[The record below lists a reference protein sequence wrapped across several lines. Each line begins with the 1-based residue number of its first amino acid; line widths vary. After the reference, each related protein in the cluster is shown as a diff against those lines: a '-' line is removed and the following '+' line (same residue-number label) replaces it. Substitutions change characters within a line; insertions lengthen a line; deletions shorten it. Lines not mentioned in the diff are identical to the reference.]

1 MTKDQLIKLVENPS
15 KIDEQ
20 SFLAIEKLREDFPYS
35 YPLALL
41 KLLHLKQN
49 DSYLFTPA
57 LSKTALLS
65 PDREKLWH
73 WVEGEVQEKKTVLRV
88 EKSQPTHVVDPP
100 AKAEEKEEVV
110 KEEKTP
116 VQETESPEKTETPPV
131 KKEEKTLANQGSEL
145 KDLSHLPEKVRAI
158 IERSRN
164 IQKKIQEPK
173 EEHVEKGNVP
183 ESIAS
188 FKLEEPIEVEPLSV
202 SENEDLNISFSILED
217 ESDFLGVPN
226 EVEEE
231 IEEDLTDEV
240 TPKSI
245 VEKEI
250 ILEGK
255 HSFVEWMEL
264 MSSTE
269 VSKGKIHDDKPRE
282 VIEEAKTSPKTLE
295 EKIDLIDQFIKKPPR
310 FKPVKKSGNN
320 IDLLK
325 MTTSDDSAFI
335 TETLAQVYLDQK
347 HFDKAIEA
355 YEILRLKYPE
365 KSSLFADRISDI
377 KKIKENK

>member
-1 MTKDQLIKLVENPS
+1 MTKDQLIKLIENPS

-20 SFLAIEKLREDFPYS
+20 SFLAIEKLRDDFPYS

-41 KLLHLKQN
+41 RLLHLKES

-65 PDREKLWH
+65 PDRVKLWH
-73 WVEGEVQEKKTVLRV
+73 WVEGGVDESKTVLRV
-88 EKSQPTHVVDPP
+88 EKTSRPTEVSTP
-100 AKAEEKEEVV
+100 AKAEEVL
-110 KEEKTP
+110 EKKLETTLP
-116 VQETESPEKTETPPV
+116 EANEPKREDDVLTEANASQETDP
-131 KKEEKTLANQGSEL
+131 Q
-145 KDLSHLPEKVRAI
+145 DLSHLPEKVRAI

-173 EEHVEKGNVP
+173 EPKEGEARVSEVVESPKADVVP
-183 ESIAS
+183 EV
-188 FKLEEPIEVEPLSV
+188 KPVEVP
-202 SENEDLNISFSILED
+202 ENDELNISFSILEE

-226 EVEEE
+226 ESETEEE
-231 IEEDLTDEV
+231 PKEENPEKLTIEKDL
-240 TPKSI
+240 SS
-245 VEKEI
+245 
-250 ILEGK
+250 EGK

-264 MSSTE
+264 MSRTE
-269 VSKGKIHDDKPRE
+269 VSSGKIHDISPKEE
-282 VIEEAKTSPKTLE
+282 VEEKTLAPKTLD

-310 FKPVKKSGNN
+310 FKPVKKGGNN

-325 MTTSDDSAFI
+325 MSTTDDSAFI

-365 KSSLFADRISDI
+365 KSSLFANRISEI
-377 KKIKENK
+377 KKNKENK